1 MLEYINFAFILYTVE
16 WITSI
21 GKFIFSSMGSLLL
34 GFEFDHG
41 GILIESLTY
50 LFCVILGNS
59 LGDLYSLDSDFSDFS
74 YSFYFSLTLY
84 ELFLIYFSMIFALI
98 SQGRSMNVWC
108 VVKAVAVLLH
118 YLVIF
123 TLDYESR
130 I

>member
-1 MLEYINFAFILYTVE
+1 MVFILQYAGVYQFC
-16 WITSI
+16 IH
-21 GKFIFSSMGSLLL
+21 SL
-34 GFEFDHG
+34 H
-41 GILIESLTY
+41 SRTANKY
-50 LFCVILGNS
+50 S